1 MRPHKSSNSYAPLI
15 AQALA
20 QPSTILLVTLADEVT
35 RSSSRGKQGII
46 CQLVS
51 PHGFSVS
58 MQTSDGRVLPCA
70 IDVFQGLF
78 SSSFACIDRPMIS
91 IEVAHVQIDIGPVI
105 AGDEQIPFNIMSE
118 NRMEAKV
125 HLQGGHTRIESPES
139 STELFQISF
148 VAPRS
153 ALVQIDEARQ

>member
-1 MRPHKSSNSYAPLI
+1 MRPHKSSNSHAPLI
-15 AQALA
+15 AQALT
-20 QPSTILLVTLADEVT
+20 QSSTILLVTLADEAT
-35 RSSSRGKQGII
+35 RPSSRGKQGII

-78 SSSFACIDRPMIS
+78 SSSFACIDRPTIS
-91 IEVAHVQIDIGPVI
+91 IEVAHVQIDIGPV
-105 AGDEQIPFNIMSE
+105 AGDEQILFNIMSA
-118 NRMEAKV
+118 NRIEAKV

-139 STELFQISF
+139 STELFQVSF
-148 VAPRS
+148 VALRS
-153 ALVQIDEARQ
+153 ALVQIDEAR